1 MKTTNL
7 LVISD
12 EAIAR
17 VGLGHLLASEAGFE
31 VTGEAGGR
39 DAIEQASKLGPDV
52 VIVFAELTKPSC
64 AQLVASL
71 RAAVP
76 GAGIVVLGRETHHAY
91 VGLLLA
97 AGALGYVLLHA
108 TPRELFTAIRAA
120 SHGRR
125 YVDPE
130 LSDALFEL
138 LARQAESGTKALSRR
153 EDEVLRMFAFGYT
166 LKEIASSL
174 NVSRKSIE
182 TYRARSR
189 EKLGLRT
196 RSDIVRYALQ
206 TGMFNAEFQ
215 LAS

>member
-215 LAS
+215 QAS